1 MTLISGNLAKMVS
14 KLDNPVSYQL
24 PVGTILVPLN
34 QYIGRRLSLNFT
46 GRINCIAC
54 GRLIKKSF
62 QQGYCFPCVRKLA
75 ACDICMVKPEKCHY
89 AAGTC
94 REPAWGEAHCLQD
107 HYVYLAN
114 TSGVKVGITRLPQVS
129 IRWID
134 QGAVQAL
141 PLYRVKERLIS
152 GLLEVR
158 LKKELSDRTDWR
170 RMLRGDPEI
179 VDLPAI
185 AKMLHEGF
193 AADIAE
199 VRELFA
205 EDSITFM
212 AHATSVDITYPVSCY
227 PEKISAYNLDKTPE
241 ISDVLRGIK
250 GQYLI
255 FAGGVLNVRKYGG
268 YFVELTIDE

>member
-1 MTLISGNLAKMVS
+1 MTVISGNLAKMVS

-24 PVGTILVPLN
+24 PVGPISVPLN
-34 QYIGRRLSLNFT
+34 QYIGQPLSLNFT

-54 GRLIKKSF
+54 GRAIKKSF

-94 REPAWGEAHCLQD
+94 REPLWGEAHCLQD

-114 TSGVKVGITRLPQVS
+114 TSGVKVGITRFSQVS
-129 IRWID
+129 TRWID

-141 PLYRVKERLIS
+141 PLYLVKERLIS

-170 RMLRGDPEI
+170 RMLRGAPET

-199 VRELFA
+199 VRELFGDDA
-205 EDSITFM
+205 VTFM
-212 AHATSVDITYPVSCY
+212 AHETPVDIAYPVSSY
-227 PEKISAYNLDKTPE
+227 PEKIGAYNLDKTPL
-241 ISDVLRGIK
+241 ISDVLLGIK

-268 YFVELTIDE
+268 YFVGLTIDE

>member
-1 MTLISGNLAKMVS
+1 MSLISGNLAKMVNR
-14 KLDNPVSYQL
+14 LDNPASYRL
-24 PVGTILVPLN
+24 PVGTISVPLN
-34 QYIGRRLSLNFT
+34 QYIGQPLSLNFT

-75 ACDICMVKPEKCHY
+75 VCDICMVKPEKCHY

-94 REPAWGEAHCLQD
+94 REPLWGEAHCLQD

-114 TSGVKVGITRLPQVS
+114 TSGVKVGITRLSQVPT
-129 IRWID
+129 RWID

-158 LKKELSDRTDWR
+158 LKNELSDRTDWR
-170 RMLRGDPEI
+170 RMLCGAPEI

-185 AKMLHEGF
+185 AKTLHERF
-193 AADIAE
+193 AVDIADL
-199 VRELFA
+199 RKLFG
-205 EDSITFM
+205 EDSVTFM
-212 AHATSVDITYPVSCY
+212 DGANPVEITYPVSSY

-241 ISDVLRGIK
+241 ISDVLLGIK

-268 YFVELTIDE
+268 YFVELTVGE

>member
-1 MTLISGNLAKMVS
+1 MSGNLAKMVC
-14 KLDNPVSYQL
+14 KRELPVSYQL
-24 PVGTILVPLN
+24 PLGTMLVPLN
-34 QYIGRRLSLNFT
+34 QYIGRQLGIKFT

-75 ACDICMVKPEKCHY
+75 VCDICMVKPEKCHY
-89 AAGTC
+89 AVGTC

-114 TSGVKVGITRLPQVS
+114 TSGVKVGITRLSQVPT
-129 IRWID
+129 RWID

-141 PLYRVKERLIS
+141 PLYRVKERLLS
-152 GLLEVR
+152 GLLEVW

-170 RMLRGDPEI
+170 RMLGGDPEI

-185 AKMLHEGF
+185 AKTLHECF

-199 VRELFA
+199 LRKRFG
-205 EDSITFM
+205 EDSVTFM
-212 AHATSVDITYPVSCY
+212 EGASPVDITYPVSRY
-227 PEKISAYNLDKTPE
+227 PEKIRVYNLDKTPE
-241 ISDVLRGIK
+241 ISDVLLGIK

-255 FAGGVLNVRKYGG
+255 FAGGVINVRKYGG
-268 YFVELTIDE
+268 YFVELTTGE